1 MALLNL
7 TNYDD
12 HPTEPGWLVFRY
24 ADAEMA
30 AEFLAG
36 LEAAGIPH
44 EVDRDEGTL
53 VLVGVKQR
61 HRDAAVR
68 INYAVLGRHREPAR
82 RLAFAPARQHIA
94 YQVGHLQLLSD
105 PGVAHKL
112 AQWLA

>member
-68 INYAVLGRHREPAR
+68 INYAVLGRHREPFIGDGVLR
-82 RLAFAPARQHIA
+82 WSLLLVVGLLVLLALWGALRSGQ
-94 YQVGHLQLLSD
+94 
-105 PGVAHKL
+105 
-112 AQWLA
+112 